1 MLDGFA
7 IVQRK
12 NSEEEEF
19 NEFVHEL
26 QGVAIATDC
35 TMFLLGSAMGGKE
48 TSEYTIVDGIVELSD
63 ELLGW
68 SAEST
73 LQVLKLRGIA
83 CLRGRHADG
92 AEWRGPAERS
102 AGQWGT
108 RCVHHDGNGSVRS
121 GQDDVRLAVPVP
133 VRQRQTRAAVRL
145 IRDASASAR
154 QGKSGLRTFG
164 GRALH

>member
-7 IVQRK
+7 TVQRK

-26 QGVAIATDC
+26 QGVVIATDC
-35 TMFLLGSAMGGKE
+35 TMFLHSSAMGVKE

-73 LQVLKLRGIA
+73 LQVTCPLSP
-83 CLRGRHADG
+83 C
-92 AEWRGPAERS
+92 
-102 AGQWGT
+102 QW
-108 RCVHHDGNGSVRS
+108 
-121 GQDDVRLAVPVP
+121 
-133 VRQRQTRAAVRL
+133 
-145 IRDASASAR
+145 
-154 QGKSGLRTFG
+154 
-164 GRALH
+164 